1 MKESIKTIFENEE
14 QNLEVLYYDREI
26 IFIHGDLINH
36 FSGHNLFETLLFVK
50 LMKNS
55 GITELQR
62 AQIMAKVMNCV
73 DEEIEKDKIDK
84 THGR

>member
-1 MKESIKTIFENEE
+1 MKAIYVNQELD
-14 QNLEVLYYDREI
+14 LEVLYYDHQI
-26 IFIHGDLINH
+26 IFIKGDLVH
-36 FSGHNLFETLLFVK
+36 YFDAHTLLDTIVFVK
-50 LMKNS
+50 LLAKA

-62 AQIMAKVMNCV
+62 AQIMVKVMNCV